1 MQESSGQSPW
11 FVTPLAQGR
20 RPREYSSPKGPYH
33 SRTTYIDPLGTSRT
47 WEHAERPTRP
57 RSSDIDAVGMV
68 AILET
73 ETGRSHT
80 NPGNTFRKAGREML
94 LICTATGPELLLQKQ
109 YRPPIDKVCIEVPAG
124 LVDAGET
131 AEQAAVRELREET
144 GYVGV
149 VSESS
154 PVMFNDPGFCNTNLR
169 MVHLAVDLSAAE
181 NQEPRPRLES
191 GEFIEC
197 FSVPLKDLYAECK
210 HLEGRGFAIDARVA
224 TLAEGMEIA
233 RRWKL

>member
-1 MQESSGQSPW
+1 MSIADARIVRTEPLDSSRAKW
-11 FVTPLAQGR
+11 IRTIL
-20 RPREYSSPKGPYH
+20 
-33 SRTTYIDPLGTSRT
+33 TTYIDPLGTSRT

-73 ETGRSHT
+73 E
-80 NPGNTFRKAGREML
+80 
-94 LICTATGPELLLQKQ
+94 TGPELLLQKQ